1 MMTNTEKL
9 AKLFEILNEAKA
21 YRRSIGK
28 LEFDIQCC
36 APADGMEQA
45 GDDMAVLGKKLF
57 ELTHSEEYAKL
68 LTELNENGEGLSD
81 VQKRA
86 VKCLFDSY
94 EKTKN
99 ISPELSFEIESAVNK
114 AYGKWLSAKEAKDFN
129 LFKDSLADIVKY
141 TRKTVEL
148 QDKDYGSYYN
158 ACLDDYEKGG
168 NEQQLDGFFTAL
180 KARIVP
186 LLDRIVREG
195 KFIRNDFLTRK
206 CEIPKQEKFSRYLL
220 ELQGMKMSATV
231 LMATEHPFTTNFGP
245 HDVRVTTHYFEDNF
259 ISNIFSTLHEG
270 GHALFM
276 QNEPEEFYKNHNSDN
291 MSNAMHECIS
301 RFYENI
307 IGRSPE
313 FISFVYPK
321 LMEIMGDDFKDVSE
335 TELYEAVNI
344 AKPGL
349 IRTEADELSYSLHV
363 LIRYE
368 IEKALVNGEITVD
381 NVPEL
386 WNAKYKE
393 YLGVDVPDDSQGC
406 LQDVH
411 WTSGFGYFPSYALG
425 NAYGAQILVAMEK
438 DFDVFTEVKKGNLT
452 AILNWLKE
460 HVFSIASMLDP
471 DEWIKEITGESL
483 NPDYYLDYLEKK
495 YTTIYG
501 LD

>member
-1 MMTNTEKL
+1 MTNNKRLER
-9 AKLFEILNEAKA
+9 LFEILDEADA

-28 LEFDIQCC
+28 LEFDMQCC
-36 APADGMEQA
+36 APSDGMELA
-45 GDDMAVLGKKLF
+45 GNDMAVLGKKLF
-57 ELTHSEEYAKL
+57 ELTHSEEYSKL
-68 LTELNENGEGLSD
+68 LSELSSNSEGLTD

-99 ISPELSFEIESAVNK
+99 ISPELSFEIESAMNK
-114 AYGKWLSAKEAKDFN
+114 AYGKWLTAKESKDFS
-129 LFKDSLADIVKY
+129 LFKDSLKSIVKY

-168 NEQQLDGFFTAL
+168 NEKQLDEFFTAL
-180 KARIVP
+180 KTRIVP
-186 LLDRIVREG
+186 LLAKIVREG
-195 KFIRNDFLTRK
+195 KFIREDFLTRK
-206 CEIPKQEKFSRYLL
+206 CEIPKQEEFSRYLL

-245 HDVRVTTHYFEDNF
+245 KDVRVTTHYYEDNF

-321 LMEIMGDDFKDVSE
+321 LMEVMGEDFKDVSE
-335 TELYEAVNI
+335 QELYEAVNV
-344 AKPGL
+344 AKPSL

-368 IEKALVNGEITVD
+368 IEKALVNGEIRVD
-381 NVPEL
+381 DIPKL
-386 WNAKYKE
+386 WNEKYKE
-393 YLGVDVPDDSQGC
+393 YLGVEVSDDAEGC

-425 NAYGAQILVAMEK
+425 NAYGVQILRTMEK
-438 DFDVFTEVKKGNLT
+438 ELDVFNEVKKGNLDI
-452 AILNWLKE
+452 ILNWLKE
-460 HVFSIASMLDP
+460 NVFSVASMLDP

-495 YTTIYG
+495 YTTIYN

>member
-1 MMTNTEKL
+1 MNNTEKL
-9 AKLFEILNEAKA
+9 NRLFEILNEAKA

-28 LEFDIQCC
+28 LEFDMQCC
-36 APADGMEQA
+36 APNDGMEQA

-68 LTELNENGEGLSD
+68 LSELYENSDGLTD
-81 VQKRA
+81 IQKRA
-86 VKCLFDSY
+86 IECLFDSY

-99 ISPELSFEIESAVNK
+99 ISPELSFEIESAMNK
-114 AYGKWLSAKEAKDFN
+114 AYSKWLSAKESKDFN
-129 LFKDSLADIVKY
+129 LFKQSLNEIVKY
-141 TRKTVEL
+141 TRMTVEL
-148 QDKDYGSYYN
+148 QDRNYGTYYN

-168 NEQQLDGFFTAL
+168 NEKELDAFFTAL

-186 LLDRIVREG
+186 LLAKIVREG
-195 KFIRNDFLTRK
+195 KFIREDFLTRK
-206 CEIPKQEKFSRYLL
+206 CEIPKQEEFSRYLL

-245 HDVRVTTHYFEDNF
+245 QDVRVTTHYYEDNF

-313 FISFVYPK
+313 FISFIYPK
-321 LMEIMGDDFKDVSE
+321 LIKTMGKDFEDVSCE
-335 TELYEAVNI
+335 ELYEAVNI
-344 AKPGL
+344 AKPSL

-368 IEKALVNGEITVD
+368 IEKALVNGEIKVD
-381 NVPEL
+381 DIPKL

-393 YLGVDVPDDSQGC
+393 YLGVDVPDDAQGC

-425 NAYGAQILVAMEK
+425 NAYGAQILTAMEK
-438 DFDVFTEVKKGNLT
+438 DFDVFAEVKKGNLL
-452 AILNWLKE
+452 AILDWFKE
-460 HVFSIASMLDP
+460 NVFSIASMLNP
-471 DEWIKEITGESL
+471 NEWIKEITGESL

-495 YTTIYG
+495 YTKIYN

>member
-1 MMTNTEKL
+1 MTNTEKL
-9 AKLFEILNEAKA
+9 EKLFEILNEAKA
-21 YRRSIGK
+21 YRRAIGK
-28 LEFDIQCC
+28 LEFDLQCC
-36 APADGMEQA
+36 APADGMDKA
-45 GDDMAVLGKKLF
+45 GEDMAILGKKYF
-57 ELTHSEEYAKL
+57 ELTHSDEYSSL
-68 LTELNENGEGLSD
+68 LSELKESSEGLTP
-81 VQKRA
+81 VQERA
-86 VKCLFDSY
+86 IECLFDSY

-99 ISPELSFEIESAVNK
+99 ISPELSFEIETAMNK
-114 AYGKWLSAKEAKDFN
+114 AYGKWLSAKETKDFS
-129 LFKDSLADIVKY
+129 LFKDSLSDIVKY
-141 TRKTVEL
+141 TRKTAEL
-148 QDKDYGSYYN
+148 QDKDYGTYYN

-168 NEQQLDGFFTAL
+168 TEQQLDGFFAAL

-186 LLDRIVREG
+186 LLAKIVNEG
-195 KFIRNDFLTRK
+195 KFIREDFLTRE

-245 HDVRVTTHYFEDNF
+245 EDVRVTTHYFEDNF

-276 QNEPEEFYKNHNSDN
+276 QNEPKEFYENHNSDN

-321 LMEIMGDDFKDVSE
+321 LMEIMGESFSDVSE
-335 TELYEAVNI
+335 QELYEAVNI
-344 AKPGL
+344 AKPSL
-349 IRTEADELSYSLHV
+349 IRTEADELSYSLHII
-363 LIRYE
+363 IRYE
-368 IEKALVNGEITVD
+368 IEKALVNGEIKVD
-381 NVPEL
+381 EVPKL

-393 YLGVDVPDDSQGC
+393 YLGVDVPDDAQGC

-438 DFDVFTEVKKGNLT
+438 DFDVFGEVKKGNLS
-452 AILNWLKE
+452 AILDWLKRN
-460 HVFSIASMLDP
+460 VFSIASMLDP
-471 DEWIKEITGESL
+471 DEWIREITGESL
-483 NPDYYLDYLEKK
+483 TPDYYLDYLEKK
-495 YTTIYG
+495 YTTIYN